1 MKESLTSSGAASA
14 DRAGSVRVV
23 YVGHGAV
30 TQKLLLEF
38 QRVGARALA
47 SSVGDCLALPPSLL
61 RRLLAVDPKL
71 SSVAGRLGAQVW
83 FLSNAFD
90 AANVLP
96 RLDADLVIVDERLSV
111 ASPHSDAKG
120 RQGRRREA
128 TPLKSHGVPT
138 VRPEGFSEFPG
149 DAPEADAPEA
159 YGRSE
164 AVAEQDTSP
173 VLLNLDPEAPKGAG
187 QPDPARSI
195 VFEEVWQ
202 ALQKFTPRD
211 FHFPARRI
219 LVILPEGEDTS
230 QRAFQLGLSNVRRVL
245 IAPHSSVEL
254 FLFATRQIADFRD
267 VQTKTALCVSGGG
280 LEGYIYAVG
289 VAQALEECFVSKTNN
304 DFDIYC
310 GVSSGAILTLSLA
323 AGLPTEDV
331 VAQLYKRKGRL
342 EPLQLSVVFDFAGG
356 EIARRILDLIRGIS
370 TLDPGEIVAR
380 IQRTIPVG
388 FFRGERLKAFIEQQ
402 LKRAGIVD
410 NLSGLPKELYI
421 SATDQDT
428 GEHVVFGEEPWRD
441 IRASAAVRASTALP
455 PFYLP
460 ERINGHWF
468 SDGQLTSSSD
478 FNTAIRKGAR
488 LVVLIDPMVAYTSA
502 EPGAVMKHGGYFT
515 AVQAIKSLVQ
525 TRAQSFLKHS
535 MDVHPDVDFVVFRPT
550 DEVMA
555 AMAGNPMRYRIRTE
569 LAELGFKG
577 TLAQVL
583 EHYEAYAQRFG
594 KHGFT
599 LRPEADIRAFLERV

>member
-1 MKESLTSSGAASA
+1 
-14 DRAGSVRVV
+14 
-23 YVGHGAV
+23 
-30 TQKLLLEF
+30 
-38 QRVGARALA
+38 
-47 SSVGDCLALPPSLL
+47 
-61 RRLLAVDPKL
+61 DPKL
-71 SSVAGRLGAQVW
+71 STVAKRLGSQVW

-90 AANVLP
+90 VANVLP
-96 RLDADLVIVDERLSV
+96 RLDADLVIVDERLFVPSSTPTSGKRREPKLTHV
-111 ASPHSDAKG
+111 ASPAVP
-120 RQGRRREA
+120 RE
-128 TPLKSHGVPT
+128 
-138 VRPEGFSEFPG
+138 RPEGFSDAPG
-149 DAPEADAPEA
+149 D
-159 YGRSE
+159 
-164 AVAEQDTSP
+164 
-173 VLLNLDPEAPKGAG
+173 DPEMSSQEERRSSDVLMNIAQGAQNGTGQAEAPRA
-187 QPDPARSI
+187 I
-195 VFEEVWQ
+195 VFEDVWH

-219 LVILPEGEDTS
+219 LVILPKGDETA
-230 QRAFQLGLSNVRRVL
+230 QRSFQLGLANVRRVM

-267 VQTKTALCVSGGG
+267 AQTKTSLCVSGGG

-289 VAQALEECFVSKTNN
+289 VSHALEECFATKTNN

-323 AGLPTEDV
+323 AGLPIEDV

-342 EPLQLSVVFDFAGG
+342 EPLQLSVIFDFAGG
-356 EIARRILDLIRGIS
+356 EIVRRVLDLIRGVS

-388 FFRGERLKAFIEQQ
+388 FFRGDRLKTFIERQ

-410 NLSGLPKELYI
+410 NLSALPKELYI

-502 EPGAVMKHGGYFT
+502 QPGAVMKHGGYFT

-525 TRAQSFLKHS
+525 TRSQSFLKHS

-550 DEVMA
+550 DEVME

-569 LAELGFKG
+569 LAELGYKG
-577 TLAQVL
+577 TLMQVL
-583 EHYEAYAQRFG
+583 SHYDAYAHRFG
-594 KHGFT
+594 KHGFA
-599 LRPEADIRAFLERV
+599 LRPEAEIRALLERS